1 MKLFTYMIRIFILH
15 NIVVM
20 GVIMSSIDIIC
31 NLDVRK
37 YEFETIFGEPILI
50 PTNTNKIWQLLSI
63 LTCNSSDS
71 SLHVS
76 ALSFVIELDLVVTV
90 STTGWKAS
98 GSHPVLDVLVLL
110 LILSPCNP
118 VWPCT
123 WDRFSC
129 KLWRYIVNLN

>member
-1 MKLFTYMIRIFILH
+1 MKLFTYMIWIFILH

-31 NLDVRK
+31 NLDVRQ
-37 YEFETIFGEPILI
+37 YEFIIMFWELIFKI
-50 PTNTNKIWQLLSI
+50 PNNTNKIWQLLLI
-63 LTCNSSDS
+63 LTCNNSDS

-129 KLWRYIVNLN
+129 KL